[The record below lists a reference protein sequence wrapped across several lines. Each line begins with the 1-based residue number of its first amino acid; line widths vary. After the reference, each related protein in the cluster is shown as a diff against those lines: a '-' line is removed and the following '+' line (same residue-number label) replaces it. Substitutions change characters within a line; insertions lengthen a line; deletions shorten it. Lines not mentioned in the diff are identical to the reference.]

1 MKLYGGIDLHS
12 NNHYLSIIDEN
23 DNRMFKK
30 RLKNDLR
37 NTLEVLEPFKQQLVG
52 IAVESTFNWYWLVD
66 GLMDAGYK
74 MHLVNTSAVKQY
86 EGLKHTDDKHDAFWL
101 SHLLR
106 LGILPTGYIYPKE
119 QRPIRDLLRKRLQLV
134 GQRTTH
140 VLSVQNQY
148 WRNTGVRLKSE
159 DIKRIEDDLLSSVDD
174 SNLFMAMNSNLL
186 VINILNQ
193 QIETIEKAIQRQCK
207 LAPEYKL
214 LKTVYGVGVILA
226 LTIMLETGEIG
237 RFPTVGDFASYSRC
251 VDSRKTSNGK
261 KKGEGNS
268 KCGNKYLA
276 WAFVEAAHF
285 ATRYYDP
292 ARRFFQR
299 KQSQRNAIVAIKA
312 LAHKLARA
320 SYYVMRDQ
328 VPFKPEMLFR

>member
-1 MKLYGGIDLHS
+1 
-12 NNHYLSIIDEN
+12 
-23 DNRMFKK
+23 
-30 RLKNDLR
+30 
-37 NTLEVLEPFKQQLVG
+37 
-52 IAVESTFNWYWLVD
+52 
-66 GLMDAGYK
+66 
-74 MHLVNTSAVKQY
+74 
-86 EGLKHTDDKHDAFWL
+86 
-101 SHLLR
+101 
-106 LGILPTGYIYPKE
+106 
-119 QRPIRDLLRKRLQLV
+119 
-134 GQRTTH
+134 
-140 VLSVQNQY
+140 
-148 WRNTGVRLKSE
+148 
-159 DIKRIEDDLLSSVDD
+159 
-174 SNLFMAMNSNLL
+174 
-186 VINILNQ
+186 
-193 QIETIEKAIQRQCK
+193 
-207 LAPEYKL
+207 
-214 LKTVYGVGVILA
+214 
-226 LTIMLETGEIG
+226 
-237 RFPTVGDFASYSRC
+237 VGDFASYSRC